1 MSTKN
6 KRKEKGLTTAD
17 FHLSTNRSKE
27 KVNKNESSNEMKNE
41 IYTKEE
47 SKAVWIAGKLK
58 AQISFKNFQLPRVGK
73 IKEKGLSFD
82 TF

>member
-27 KVNKNESSNEMKNE
+27 KVNKNESSNEMKMRS
-41 IYTKEE
+41 TKEE